1 MKNVKKY
8 LQLAA
13 AVIAIGL
20 SIYDIENIDRY
31 FLGLTT
37 VLGALETFRLKG
49 LLNVTTDKL
58 LQTTE
63 HNVRLYSE
71 NQRLTKSVA
80 SLQSEVSKLVIL
92 GAGAEKVEAEKP
104 KTRKRTTKKK
114 ED

>member
-13 AVIAIGL
+13 VVITIAL
-20 SIYDIENIDRY
+20 SIYDAENIDRY

-37 VLGALETFRLKG
+37 VLGFLESFKLKG
-49 LLNVTTDKL
+49 LLNETTDKM
-58 LQTTE
+58 LQTAE

-71 NQRLTKSVA
+71 NQRLTKSVK
-80 SLQSEVSKLVIL
+80 SLQSEISNLS
-92 GAGAEKVEAEKP
+92 AARAEADKP

>member
-13 AVIAIGL
+13 LVITIAL
-20 SIYDIENIDRY
+20 SIYDTENIDRY

-37 VLGALETFRLKG
+37 VLGVLESFKLKG
-49 LLNVTTDKL
+49 LLNETTNKM
-58 LQTTE
+58 LQTAE
-63 HNVRLYSE
+63 HNVRLHSE
-71 NQRLTKSVA
+71 NQRLTKSVE
-80 SLQSEVSKLVIL
+80 SLRTEVSNLS
-92 GAGAEKVEAEKP
+92 AEKTVSDKP

>member
-37 VLGALETFRLKG
+37 VLGALETFKLKG

-58 LQTTE
+58 LQTSE
-63 HNVRLYSE
+63 HNVRLHSE
-71 NQRLTKSVA
+71 NQRLTKSVE
-80 SLQSEVSKLVIL
+80 SLQTVVSTLN
-92 GAGAEKVEAEKP
+92 EEAAKP